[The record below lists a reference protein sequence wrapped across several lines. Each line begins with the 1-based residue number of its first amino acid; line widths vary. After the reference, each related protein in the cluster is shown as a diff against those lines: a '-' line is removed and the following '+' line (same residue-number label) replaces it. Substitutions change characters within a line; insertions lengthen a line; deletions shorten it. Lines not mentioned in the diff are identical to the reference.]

1 MAQWLE
7 LCTSTAESM
16 GSIPGQE
23 TKIPHTMWYSKK
35 QMNKPN
41 KNTEKKTRLVHNS
54 GEKGL
59 GVGEQS

>member
-35 QMNKPN
+35 QMNKQN
-41 KNTEKKTRLVHNS
+41 KNTEKKTRLVDNR

>member
-23 TKIPHTMWYSKK
+23 TQDPTYHVVQQKTNGWTK
-35 QMNKPN
+35 QKHWA
-41 KNTEKKTRLVHNS
+41 KDQSS
-54 GEKGL
+54 G
-59 GVGEQS
+59 